1 MTMNHPD
8 AVAAME
14 QVKTGEGIENAFGP
28 GRNFL
33 WRDGKL
39 YHSEM
44 VEQDTGGWFPGWAIV
59 EGQ

>member
-1 MTMNHPD
+1 
-8 AVAAME
+8 ME